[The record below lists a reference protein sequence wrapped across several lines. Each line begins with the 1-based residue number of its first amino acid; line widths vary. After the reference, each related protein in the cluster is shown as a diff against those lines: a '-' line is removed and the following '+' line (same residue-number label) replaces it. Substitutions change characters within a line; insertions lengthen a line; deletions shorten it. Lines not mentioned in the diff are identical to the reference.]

1 MSLNSGS
8 SIQLPAGW
16 SVAGFRET
24 SQANQAGQIVQGV
37 VFTLAKVTGGTTSV
51 FVPATLLQQTDA
63 IQDALVQR
71 IDAIQA
77 ITG

>member
-1 MSLNSGS
+1 MSNPSQQ
-8 SIQLPAGW
+8 ITLPAGW

-37 VFTLAKVTGGTTSV
+37 VYTLSKNTGGTTSV
-51 FVPATLLQQTDA
+51 FVPINLLGS
-63 IQDALVQR
+63 
-71 IDAIQA
+71 IDAIESAITQRIEQITA